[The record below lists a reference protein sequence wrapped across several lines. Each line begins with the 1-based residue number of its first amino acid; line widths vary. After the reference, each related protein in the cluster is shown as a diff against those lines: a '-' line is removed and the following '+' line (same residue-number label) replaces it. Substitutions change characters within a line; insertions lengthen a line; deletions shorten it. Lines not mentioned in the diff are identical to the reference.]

1 MTFGFLH
8 GDHDELR
15 GQLEWEAAHR
25 SREAQAEVNKA
36 QEALVA
42 LIPPGPVRDAAMY
55 WMLWADILAQRLM
68 LSQSHLAHVNAW
80 HALAHV
86 PPAGTA

>member
-15 GQLEWEAAHR
+15 GRLERDAAHR
-25 SREAQAEVNKA
+25 SRGEQAEVNKA

-42 LIPPGPVRDAAMY
+42 SIPPGPAQDAAMY
-55 WMLWADILAQRLM
+55 WMMWADILAQRLM

-80 HALAHV
+80 HALARV